1 MTQISKRKL
10 GLIVECGPLGA
21 DLKVFK
27 HIVTR
32 LDVNTVVEPIT
43 LDNKKKLI
51 AGCGESTVRLLAEG
65 CERVL
70 IVWDLFPAWRE
81 DGQKPCRKTDRE
93 QIFAA
98 LVAAGVAPKD
108 FESPTA
114 NAADKRK
121 VFFVCI
127 EEELEAWLLADK
139 TALETVLSKS
149 SRAVRLN
156 RFKNPE
162 TIDNPKKRLTKIFK
176 QEAGW
181 EYNDRVNA
189 EGIIKAVS
197 DLKTVAKACPTFSR
211 FVLHAVHKVF

>member
-1 MTQISKRKL
+1 MTQPIKRKL

-32 LDVNTVVEPIT
+32 LDVSTVIEPIT

-108 FESPTA
+108 FESPQVGTA
-114 NAADKRK
+114 DRRK
-121 VFFVCI
+121 VFLVCI
-127 EEELEAWLLADK
+127 EEELEAWLLADHQAVA
-139 TALETVLSKS
+139 TILSRDS
-149 SRAVRLN
+149 YQVRVPAT
-156 RFKNPE
+156 KNPE
-162 TIDNPKKRLTKIFK
+162 EIDNPKKRLTRFFK
-176 QEAGW
+176 QLGGV
-181 EYNDRVNA
+181 EYNDRVHA
-189 EGIIKAVS
+189 EKVIKE
-197 DLKTVAKACPTFSR
+197 VANFRQIARACPTFSR